1 MGYKRDMITPSQ
13 CRAARALLDWSQKQL
28 AEAAKVGVVT
38 IRNFEGSKSSPINA
52 TLEVLRRAL
61 ESAGVE
67 FTNGNAPGVKLH
79 KAGARAASIPLEDL
93 NAENDE

>member
-1 MGYKRDMITPSQ
+1 M
-13 CRAARALLDWSQKQL
+13 RAARALLRWSVEDLAKNGNVSVMTVRR
-28 AEAAKVGVVT
+28 AEANDGPVKMLPNNLAA
-38 IRNFEGSKSSPINA
+38 ICA
-52 TLEVLRRAL
+52 AL

-79 KAGARAASIPLEDL
+79 KPGARAASIPLEDL